1 MQSNAKINRHL
12 QTGKRL
18 IDPYDDAGE
27 ASALS
32 RTNLS
37 LLQNKS
43 IQQNLQNSLSLL
55 QAQDGALK
63 VVGKILNRTSEIK
76 SFFDSPTVN
85 AAQKGMYNEEF
96 RELQHELRD
105 LAQSKWN
112 GISLF
117 STNDAKTLFGP
128 AVGTKDLMQESSNK
142 GFGGELKLSRWGIY
156 HVPPELD
163 PPPPVKRKFL
173 AMTLTDESEGNS
185 NSSYRSGTTGGG
197 QAFHD
202 KFEDDIEIWKSFNES
217 ASIEAEIAVVV
228 NRRNGSTRTDGA
240 ALPPGV
246 NDSDVGDYESQGL
259 KANIYRGGGRTN
271 FVNFSPRTYGAN
283 PTGESTDEQAN
294 FLLSVFEQQTNNG
307 KDLPDALGV
316 FVDNSGSL
324 GFPDVNQGLFKF
336 FELIKSNYP
345 SVILPSDS
353 NSRINPANPTADN
366 DGDGIVN
373 EIDGES
379 IPLYETGTFRGVVL
393 AGKEDWV
400 LQSKIALED
409 LLTND
414 PNIANAMVP
423 LTEEPTYE
431 LNNYDQ
437 SDFEGFIDTLSQ
449 ARAQNG
455 AEQRRVTGEIEE
467 LQTKQVG
474 LEQAMEA
481 ADGLDFSLAMTRY
494 SRTRDQ
500 LHLTANLVSA
510 AREMENVLYTDFL
523 GD

>member
-173 AMTLTDESEGNS
+173 AMTLTDESEGGPAAYS
-185 NSSYRSGTTGGG
+185 PTATDSKRFT
-197 QAFHD
+197 
-202 KFEDDIEIWKSFNES
+202 DDIAEWKAFTES
-217 ASIEAEIAVVV
+217 AQIDAEIAVVV
-228 NRRNGSTRTDGA
+228 NQDSFGNPNRKV
-240 ALPPGV
+240 LPTGV
-246 NDSDVGDYESQGL
+246 ADADIINYENDGL
-259 KANIYRGGGRTN
+259 KANIYRGGGREDGT
-271 FVNFSPRTYGAN
+271 VTTL
-283 PTGESTDEQAN
+283 PTGGQSNDIDAQAN
-294 FLLSVFEQQTNNG
+294 FLLSAFEQHTDNG
-307 KDLPDALGV
+307 KNLPDALGV

-324 GFPDVNQGLFKF
+324 QFKLVNQGLYKF
-336 FELIKSNYP
+336 FDLIQSKYP
-345 SVILPSDS
+345 SVILPSNS
-353 NSRINPANPTADN
+353 NSQLTAPNPNGDD
-366 DGDGIVN
+366 DGDGVTN
-373 EIDGES
+373 QIDGES
-379 IPLYETGTFRGVVL
+379 LRYGSFAPTGSFRGIIL
-393 AGKEDWV
+393 AGAEDWV
-400 LQSKIALED
+400 HQSKVAID
-409 LLTND
+409 NLLTND

-474 LEQAMEA
+474 LERAMEA